1 MTDLSNWIEL
11 GLTEAERKLVDEAA
25 ASYQA
30 TYVKTLDTVFKEAEA
45 IGLLQKKHYG
55 TGERGSY
62 ADILV
67 QFGFTARD
75 GESPMD
81 KSIRSNYKELL
92 EHKAAVQK
100 WWQNTEEKKKKHWI
114 SVRAI
119 YNNWKKSAKPA
130 PTQNSN
136 RPPRLSPTEK
146 LQKDKADLVKH
157 NIELKQQM
165 EKLQTGSSF
174 EFFDVK
180 KDKPAEIATAI
191 IANASA
197 ARAKSIAENILA
209 QLKAPP
215 APKGGKGK
223 SDKGRSNKTSKQTS
237 NDVDPQE
244 SADARRAENA
254 AAAENDRQ
262 ANAKTSKAKT
272 GTALTVAPS
281 GVIDPETG
289 RLSMPERLEPKQS
302 ATKVVTVPKETPL
315 LPDETIRWSLRRSDW
330 MAGFDVAWWHGRSL
344 KGDYLIEPKEQDDSV
359 VFELV
364 FKSVEGGGSQ
374 TLEEICI
381 EDFDEPVA
389 ELKKRAEEYLKDME
403 TENVE

>member
-75 GESPMD
+75 GKSPMD

-136 RPPRLSPTEK
+136 RPGSPPPRSCKKTRP
-146 LQKDKADLVKH
+146 
-157 NIELKQQM
+157 IW
-165 EKLQTGSSF
+165 SS
-174 EFFDVK
+174 
-180 KDKPAEIATAI
+180 I
-191 IANASA
+191 
-197 ARAKSIAENILA
+197 
-209 QLKAPP
+209 
-215 APKGGKGK
+215 
-223 SDKGRSNKTSKQTS
+223 TSS
-237 NDVDPQE
+237 
-244 SADARRAENA
+244 
-254 AAAENDRQ
+254 
-262 ANAKTSKAKT
+262 
-272 GTALTVAPS
+272 
-281 GVIDPETG
+281 
-289 RLSMPERLEPKQS
+289 
-302 ATKVVTVPKETPL
+302 
-315 LPDETIRWSLRRSDW
+315 
-330 MAGFDVAWWHGRSL
+330 
-344 KGDYLIEPKEQDDSV
+344 
-359 VFELV
+359 
-364 FKSVEGGGSQ
+364 
-374 TLEEICI
+374 
-381 EDFDEPVA
+381 
-389 ELKKRAEEYLKDME
+389 
-403 TENVE
+403 